1 MRSRPS
7 STRTRRPASS
17 NRRAAASPATPA
29 PTMMASYVIMW
40 TGIILGWPG
49 NGRLQLSVGDGLD
62 RSGAGAHAA
71 VRGHREPGPDPA
83 PGEALLAAQPLGVAA
98 HRPPPAHVVVVLGSA
113 GRGPLDLR
121 ALRLRP
127 DGARGSGGRQ
137 PH

>member
-7 STRTRRPASS
+7 STRTRRPAST

-29 PTMMASYVIMW
+29 PTMMASYVLMR
-40 TGIILGWPG
+40 TGIILGWLG

-83 PGEALLAAQPLGVAA
+83 PGEALHPRAA
-98 HRPPPAHVVVVLGSA
+98 
-113 GRGPLDLR
+113 RGPDRRPAALLR
-121 ALRLRP
+121 YQPRVLRHPDRHRGLGHVHRADHGPAIVLR
-127 DGARGSGGRQ
+127 
-137 PH
+137 